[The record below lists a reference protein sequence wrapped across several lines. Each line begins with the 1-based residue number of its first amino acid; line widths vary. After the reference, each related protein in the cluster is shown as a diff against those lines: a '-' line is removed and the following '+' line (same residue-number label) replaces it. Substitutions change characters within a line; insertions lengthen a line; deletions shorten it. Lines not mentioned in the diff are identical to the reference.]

1 MKTLIAGLVLGAAV
15 MASAAQMPKYGVTV
29 TVDKKV
35 DFAKFKTY
43 SWTKGQPSALKQVD
57 AEIMAAVDHE
67 LAGVGMTKAVTGSG
81 DVMVAYYSLTRT
93 DVDVNGKEDASGKRP
108 ENQVGTLM
116 VAFLDPA
123 SRARLVR
130 MRIDKPITEADSAK
144 LKPEIDEAV
153 SEIFAKY
160 PTRTEKK

>member
-1 MKTLIAGLVLGAAV
+1 MKTLIAGLILGAAV
-15 MASAAQMPKYGVTV
+15 VASAGQMPKYGVTV

-35 DFAKFKTY
+35 DFATFKTY

-67 LAGVGMTKAVTGSG
+67 LAGLGMTKAASGPG

-93 DVDVNGKEDASGKRP
+93 DVDLTGKEDAAKLP
-108 ENQVGTLM
+108 QYQVGTLM

-123 SRARLVR
+123 SRARIVR
-130 MRIDKPITEADSAK
+130 MRIDKPITEANSAK